1 MTADQ
6 KVKVIRTVCRECRA
20 ACGMLV
26 HVENGRAVRLEIDP
40 HSPMAKDKLCWQSQA
55 SLERL
60 YHPDRL
66 HFPLKRTGERGEGK
80 WQRITWEEAL
90 GTIAEKFKRLKD
102 NYGAESVAFVKGY
115 YERRC
120 DLVSRLGNAFG
131 TPNIVGIDNTCYIP
145 SASGRLMT
153 YGFDGRPDLS
163 GLPDCVMWWGSGDNP
178 HLKDDAKLIV
188 VNSIRT
194 EAAKQA
200 DIWLQPRPGTD
211 LALALGMLNIMVNE
225 RLYDKGFVEQ
235 WTTGFDK
242 LEKHVQQYP
251 PDKVAEITW
260 IEAEKV
266 VAAARLF
273 AGSQY
278 ACLRNGNASEDT
290 YNSTQFAR
298 AISIIQA
305 ICGLLDRPGGT
316 VQAIGEPIDKEGR
329 AADVLHDLLPPEQ
342 WRKKLGME
350 RGHFPVDPLWD
361 TIVNKPAEL
370 QSQYL
375 VSSILEGTPYEVQAA
390 FVLGSNPVMTW
401 CNSKRVYEAFKK
413 INFLAVADIV
423 ITPTASLADIILPS
437 ASDLEAD
444 AVLVKDLGMGDTCL
458 QAQQKVVQIEE
469 CRSDLEIVIS
479 LAGKMGLGEY
489 FWKDLNAYLDAYLE
503 KVGMTFEELRRRTR
517 IISSGTS
524 YRKYLKSG
532 FNTPSGKVEI
542 YSSLCEKWGYEPL
555 PVYHEPRET
564 PFSAPE
570 LADEYSL
577 ILTSAHDKVYVHS
590 QDRYLETLRKR
601 NPEPLVL
608 IHPDT
613 AQGLGITEG
622 DQVYIENKRG
632 RIIQKATL
640 SEDVDPRVICVA
652 YGWWFPEKGASGQHG
667 WNEAN
672 INILTDDS
680 PPYSPEIGSPSMR
693 GFLCKVYKAEP
704 RELARDDLY

>member
-1 MTADQ
+1 
-6 KVKVIRTVCRECRA
+6 
-20 ACGMLV
+20 MLV
-26 HVENGRAVRLEIDP
+26 HVKNGRAIKLEVDP
-40 HSPMAKDKLCWQSQA
+40 HSPKAGDKLCWKSQA
-55 SLERL
+55 GLERL

-90 GTIAEKFKRLKD
+90 GTIAEKFKVFKD

-153 YGFDGRPDLS
+153 YGFDGRPDVS
-163 GLPDCVMWWGSGDNP
+163 GLPDCVLCWGSGANP
-178 HLKDDAKLIV
+178 PLKDDAKLIV
-188 VNSIRT
+188 VNSIQT

-200 DIWLQPRPGTD
+200 DIWLQPRPATD
-211 LALALGMLNIMVNE
+211 LALALGILNVIVNE
-225 RLYDKGFVEQ
+225 KLYDKEFVDK
-235 WTTGFDK
+235 WSTGFNK

-260 IEAEKV
+260 IEAEKI
-266 VAAARLF
+266 VAAGRLF
-273 AGSQY
+273 AGSRY
-278 ACLRNGNASEDT
+278 ACLMNGNASEDT

-305 ICGLLDRPGGT
+305 VCGLLDIPVGT
-316 VQAIGEPIDKEGR
+316 IQPMGEPIGREGR
-329 AADVLHDLLPPEQ
+329 AADVLRDMLAPEQ
-342 WRKKLGME
+342 WGKKLGVDQD
-350 RGHFPVDPLWD
+350 HFPVDPLWD

-370 QSQYL
+370 QFQYL
-375 VSSILEGTPYEVQAA
+375 VRSILEGTPYEVQAA
-390 FVLGSNPVMTW
+390 LVLGSNPVMTW
-401 CNSKRVYEAFKK
+401 CNSKRVHEAFRK

-437 ASDLEAD
+437 ASYLEAD
-444 AVLVKDLGMGDTCL
+444 AVLVQDLGMGDTCL

-479 LAGKMGLGEY
+479 LAEKMALGEF
-489 FWKDLNAYLDAYLE
+489 FWKDLHTYLDSYLG
-503 KVGMTFEELRRRTR
+503 KVGMTFEELRRRDR
-517 IISSGTS
+517 IVSSGIT
-524 YRKYLKSG
+524 YRKYLEKG

-542 YSSLCEKWGYEPL
+542 YSSLCEKWGYDPL

-564 PFSAPE
+564 PYSAPE
-570 LADEYSL
+570 LTEIYPL
-577 ILTSAHDKVYVHS
+577 ILTSTHDKVYVHS
-590 QDRYLETLRKR
+590 QDRNLETLRKR
-601 NPEPLVL
+601 NPQPLVL

-613 AQGLGITEG
+613 ADGLGIIEG

-632 RIIQKATL
+632 RIKQTASL
-640 SEDVDPRVICVA
+640 SQTVDPKVICVA
-652 YGWWFPEKGASGQHG
+652 YGWWFPEKGVSEQYG
-667 WNEAN
+667 WDEAN
-672 INILTDDS
+672 INILTDDA

-704 RELARDDLY
+704 

>member
-1 MTADQ
+1 
-6 KVKVIRTVCRECRA
+6 
-20 ACGMLV
+20 MLV
-26 HVENGRAVRLEIDP
+26 HVKNGRAIKLEVDP
-40 HSPMAKDKLCWQSQA
+40 HSPKAGDKLCWKSQA
-55 SLERL
+55 GLERL

-90 GTIAEKFKRLKD
+90 GTIAEKFKVFKD

-153 YGFDGRPDLS
+153 YGFDGRPDVS
-163 GLPDCVMWWGSGDNP
+163 GLPDCVLCWGSGANP
-178 HLKDDAKLIV
+178 PLKDDAKLIV
-188 VNSIRT
+188 VNSIQT

-200 DIWLQPRPGTD
+200 DIWLQPRPATD
-211 LALALGMLNIMVNE
+211 LALALGILNVIVNE
-225 RLYDKGFVEQ
+225 KLYDKEFVDK
-235 WTTGFDK
+235 WSTGFNK

-260 IEAEKV
+260 IEAEKIV
-266 VAAARLF
+266 EVGRLF
-273 AGSQY
+273 AGSRY
-278 ACLRNGNASEDT
+278 ACLMTGNASEDT

-305 ICGLLDRPGGT
+305 VCGLLDIPGGT
-316 VQAIGEPIDKEGR
+316 IQPMGEPIDREGR
-329 AADVLHDLLPPEQ
+329 AADVLRDMLAPEQ
-342 WRKKLGME
+342 WGKKLGVDQD
-350 RGHFPVDPLWD
+350 HFPVDPLWD

-370 QSQYL
+370 QFQYL
-375 VSSILEGTPYEVQAA
+375 VRSILEGTPYEVQAA
-390 FVLGSNPVMTW
+390 LVLGSNPVMTW
-401 CNSKRVYEAFKK
+401 CNSKRVHEAFRK

-437 ASDLEAD
+437 ASYLEAD
-444 AVLVKDLGMGDTCL
+444 AVLVQDLGMGDTCL

-479 LAGKMGLGEY
+479 LAEKMALGEF
-489 FWKDLNAYLDAYLE
+489 FWKDLHTYLDSYLG
-503 KVGMTFEELRRRTR
+503 KVGMTFEELRRRDR
-517 IISSGTS
+517 IVSSGIT
-524 YRKYLKSG
+524 YRKYLEKG

-542 YSSLCEKWGYEPL
+542 YSNLCEKWGYDPL

-564 PFSAPE
+564 PYSAPE
-570 LADEYSL
+570 LAEIYPL
-577 ILTSAHDKVYVHS
+577 ILTSTHDKVYVHS
-590 QDRYLETLRKR
+590 QDRNLETLRKR
-601 NPEPLVL
+601 NPQPLVL

-613 AQGLGITEG
+613 ADGLGIIEG

-632 RIIQKATL
+632 RIKQTASL
-640 SEDVDPRVICVA
+640 SQTVDPKVICIA
-652 YGWWFPEKGASGQHG
+652 YGWWFPEKGVSEQYG
-667 WNEAN
+667 WDEAN
-672 INILTDDS
+672 INILTDDA

-704 RELARDDLY
+704 

>member
-1 MTADQ
+1 
-6 KVKVIRTVCRECRA
+6 
-20 ACGMLV
+20 MLV
-26 HVENGRAVRLEIDP
+26 HVKNGRAIKLEVDP
-40 HSPMAKDKLCWQSQA
+40 HSPKAGDKLCWKSQA
-55 SLERL
+55 GLERL

-90 GTIAEKFKRLKD
+90 GTIAEKFKVFKD

-153 YGFDGRPDLS
+153 YGFDGRPDVS
-163 GLPDCVMWWGSGDNP
+163 GLPDCVLCWGSGANP
-178 HLKDDAKLIV
+178 PLKDDAKLIV
-188 VNSIRT
+188 VNSIQT

-200 DIWLQPRPGTD
+200 DIWLQPRPATD
-211 LALALGMLNIMVNE
+211 LALALGILNVIVNE
-225 RLYDKGFVEQ
+225 KLYDKEFVDK
-235 WTTGFDK
+235 WSTGFNK

-260 IEAEKV
+260 IEAEKIV
-266 VAAARLF
+266 EVGRLF
-273 AGSQY
+273 AGSRY
-278 ACLRNGNASEDT
+278 ACLMTGNASEDT

-305 ICGLLDRPGGT
+305 VCGLLDIPGGT
-316 VQAIGEPIDKEGR
+316 IQPMGEPIDREGR
-329 AADVLHDLLPPEQ
+329 AADVLRDMLAPEQ
-342 WRKKLGME
+342 WGKKLGVDQD
-350 RGHFPVDPLWD
+350 HFPVDPLWD

-370 QSQYL
+370 QFQYL
-375 VSSILEGTPYEVQAA
+375 VRSILEGTPYEVQAA
-390 FVLGSNPVMTW
+390 LVLGSNPVMTW
-401 CNSKRVYEAFKK
+401 CNSKRVHEAFRK

-437 ASDLEAD
+437 ASYLEAD
-444 AVLVKDLGMGDTCL
+444 AVLVQDLGMGDTCL
-458 QAQQKVVQIEE
+458 QAQQKVVQLEE

-479 LAGKMGLGEY
+479 LAEKMALGEF
-489 FWKDLNAYLDAYLE
+489 FWKELHTYLDSYLG
-503 KVGMTFEELRRRTR
+503 KVGMTFEELRRRDR
-517 IISSGTS
+517 IVSSGIT
-524 YRKYLKSG
+524 YRKYLEKG

-542 YSSLCEKWGYEPL
+542 YSSLCEKWGYDPL

-564 PFSAPE
+564 PYSAPE
-570 LADEYSL
+570 LTEIYPL
-577 ILTSAHDKVYVHS
+577 ILTSTHDKVYVHS
-590 QDRYLETLRKR
+590 QDRNLETLRKR
-601 NPEPLVL
+601 NPQPLVL

-613 AQGLGITEG
+613 ADGLGIIEG

-632 RIIQKATL
+632 RIKQTASL
-640 SEDVDPRVICVA
+640 SQTVDPKVICIA
-652 YGWWFPEKGASGQHG
+652 YGWWFPEKGVSEQYG
-667 WNEAN
+667 WDEAN
-672 INILTDDS
+672 INILTDDA

-704 RELARDDLY
+704 